1 MVSPAIAETLIG
13 LRLLGIRHRAGV
25 FAPERRG
32 FFFQI
37 SKRPLSIK
45 DRMEKARADMAALK
59 ARLDRS
65 K

>member
-1 MVSPAIAETLIG
+1 MTSPSTPEALIG

-25 FAPERRG
+25 SAPERRG

-37 SKRPLSIK
+37 SKRPLSIER
-45 DRMEKARADMAALK
+45 RMEKARADMAALK
-59 ARLDRS
+59 ARLDCS